1 MTTGVKTMLSDFLQ
15 PGLILIIFGLLIL
28 VIPPQLKKAAIII
41 GPAVTLCWIFFYEAD
56 KMSVMFGIIFGIISV
71 IAAVYSL
78 PLLRSTEYSILHR
91 NERFMK
97 KAVMFYVP
105 RTLSAYPLL
114 LFQMPVLRFL

>member
-1 MTTGVKTMLSDFLQ
+1 MLSDFLQ

-28 VIPPQLKKAAIII
+28 LIPPQLKKAAVII

-78 PLLRSTEYSILHR
+78 HVNDRFELAAEAVYAGSSISVV
-91 NERFMK
+91 
-97 KAVMFYVP
+97 AWV
-105 RTLSAYPLL
+105 
-114 LFQMPVLRFL
+114 